1 MDVNTG
7 TKYATCETKK
17 KKKKRNETLSEMTTF
32 ALFTKAL
39 KALYDDTPELS
50 Y

>member
-7 TKYATCETKK
+7 TKYATCGKK
-17 KKKKRNETLSEMTTF
+17 NETLSQMTTF
-32 ALFTKAL
+32 AFFTKAL
-39 KALYDDTPELS
+39 TALYDDTPELS